1 METYKETLHNNL
13 MRAAKVRAARIKAS
27 NVKTAAR
34 ISLVL
39 EKTHI
44 NLKESLNEKHSDIS
58 QTPQIAEDNR

>member
-1 METYKETLHNNL
+1 